1 MKWPDAFLIIYR
13 ARFVIFL
20 PLLVWLNVI
29 AFDISCMKSWALL
42 NASLCRGG
50 HNASLLSWAL
60 REKGR
65 GTNLKSVGWVC
76 LKALWASV
84 IGKGGIFLHRCD
96 KLFSMVECFL
106 FVAPVSTPAVAAE
119 YQTWRLP
126 GLSEHLRA
134 FWTTHPPN
142 PILTVRFDRYYTIL
156 YIRVHSVSAHLIKFI
171 YLYVSI

>member
-1 MKWPDAFLIIYR
+1 MTRCNAFDAFLILYG
-13 ARFVIFL
+13 ARVVMFL

-29 AFDISCMKSWALL
+29 AFDISCMKSWVLL

-50 HNASLLSWAL
+50 HNASLWSWAL

-76 LKALWASV
+76 PKGLWASV

-96 KLFSMVECFL
+96 KLFSMVVFL
-106 FVAPVSTPAVAAE
+106 SLQCKH
-119 YQTWRLP
+119 QTGRLP
-126 GLSEHLRA
+126 GLSERLRA